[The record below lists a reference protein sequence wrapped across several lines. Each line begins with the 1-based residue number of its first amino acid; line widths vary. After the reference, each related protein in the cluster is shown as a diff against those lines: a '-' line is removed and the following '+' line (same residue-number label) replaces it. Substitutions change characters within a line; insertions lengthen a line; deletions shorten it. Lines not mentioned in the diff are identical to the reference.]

1 MSPMFG
7 LILLLTWS
15 GFNALIASKRRRS
28 GWAIFGL
35 SILPILPLVILA
47 SMGTHGNGAV
57 MGLAAFACPLLGFV
71 VAISLPNGFKAA
83 AQAGAH
89 GDFVRCPFCAEPV
102 RKLATK
108 CRHCASDLTD

>member
-1 MSPMFG
+1 MDPTFG
-7 LILLLTWS
+7 LILLLAWS
-15 GFNALIASKRRRS
+15 GLNALIASKRRRS

-35 SILPILPLVILA
+35 SVLPVLPLVILA
-47 SMGTHGNGAV
+47 SMGTHGNGTA
-57 MGLAAFACPLLGFV
+57 MGLVAFACPLLGFI
-71 VAISLPNGFKAA
+71 VAISMTNGLEAA

-108 CRHCASDLTD
+108 CRHCASDLPA